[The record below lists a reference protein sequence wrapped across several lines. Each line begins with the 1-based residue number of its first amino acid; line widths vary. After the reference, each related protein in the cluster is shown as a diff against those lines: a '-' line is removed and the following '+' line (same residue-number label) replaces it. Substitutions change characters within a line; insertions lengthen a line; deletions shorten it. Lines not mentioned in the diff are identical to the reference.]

1 MPEFPGQPRRQ
12 VSRGRAAAP
21 RADPVSGEREV
32 PACSQLTWSQRT
44 QPWGSIVPPSL
55 PRDFVE
61 QHYVTLK
68 KANPD
73 FPILIRECSG
83 VQPKLWA
90 RYGKWGLLAGKHCRV
105 CSEWWWGGVGSYSK
119 GRWGEGAAV
128 CEARW
133 GLTSEKCVTAV

>member
-1 MPEFPGQPRRQ
+1 MGS
-12 VSRGRAAAP
+12 VK
-21 RADPVSGEREV
+21 V

-105 CSEWWWGGVGSYSK
+105 CSEWWGGGSAVTVRDIG
-119 GRWGEGAAV
+119 GREQLS
-128 CEARW
+128 ARQ
-133 GLTSEKCVTAV
+133 GGD